1 MAKREGGWSQFNQG
15 KLEQSFII
23 AATSMLFERF
33 IRNVRGSNIV
43 NKVWPLKKIKLLSS
57 VYTEVKTLSLFVDN
71 PESDNQIPDFK

>member
-1 MAKREGGWSQFNQG
+1 
-15 KLEQSFII
+15 
-23 AATSMLFERF
+23 MLFERF

-43 NKVWPLKKIKLLSS
+43 NKVWPLKKIKLVSS